1 MEMSAISARN
11 SALLVKEHLFG
22 RPGVSEQPLS
32 GPGVQDL
39 FDKDAAASAA

>member
-22 RPGVSEQPLS
+22 RPEASEEPVAKPGPDELS
-32 GPGVQDL
+32 RN
-39 FDKDAAASAA
+39 AAASDA